1 MLNKK
6 KVSRIFLFLV
16 LGIFVFYY
24 ITPLYVM
31 VVTSLKTMNEIR
43 EGNLFSLPNSI
54 NFESWKIAWTGRGEG
69 TSDVFLKPYFFNS
82 LKIAIPA
89 LIISTFLGALNGYA
103 LTKWKFKGA
112 NLIFLLFLFG
122 TFIPYQAI
130 LLPMARTLGLLGIS
144 NSPVGLILV
153 HTVYGLGF
161 TTLFFRNYYV
171 SISDEII
178 KAAKVDG
185 AGFFKIFF
193 KILLPVSLPILVVTI
208 IFQFTQ
214 IWNDFL
220 FGATF
225 SFGESAPIQ
234 VALNNLVLTGTAVKR
249 YNVDMAAAIIT
260 GIPTLIVYILA
271 GNYFIKGLTAGSVKG

>member
-31 VVTSLKTMNEIR
+31 IVTSLKTMNEIR

-54 NFESWKIAWTGRGEG
+54 NFESWKIAWAGRGEG

-130 LLPMARTLGLLGIS
+130 LLPMARTLGFLGIS
-144 NSPVGLILV
+144 NSPFGLILV

-161 TTLFFRNYYV
+161 TTLFL
-171 SISDEII
+171 E
-178 KAAKVDG
+178 
-185 AGFFKIFF
+185 
-193 KILLPVSLPILVVTI
+193 TI
-208 IFQFTQ
+208 MFQFQ
-214 IWNDFL
+214 MRLLELLKLMEQVFL
-220 FGATF
+220 KFF
-225 SFGESAPIQ
+225 LKYCYLYHYQS
-234 VALNNLVLTGTAVKR
+234 
-249 YNVDMAAAIIT
+249 
-260 GIPTLIVYILA
+260 
-271 GNYFIKGLTAGSVKG
+271 